1 MHQQRA
7 HPMPQQR
14 AQPMPGPNMVPQYR
28 AQQNMMQQ
36 QVNQPVVEEQKDD
49 GKIEEVEMNHSPSRQ
64 IGRDISNNSLSG
76 QQNGR
81 HRPRNAKV

>member
-7 HPMPQQR
+7 QPMPQQR

-64 IGRDISNNSLSG
+64 IGRDISNMSL
-76 QQNGR
+76 
-81 HRPRNAKV
+81 

>member
-1 MHQQRA
+1 
-7 HPMPQQR
+7 MPQQR

-64 IGRDISNNSLSG
+64 IGRDISNMSL
-76 QQNGR
+76 
-81 HRPRNAKV
+81 

>member
-7 HPMPQQR
+7 QPMHQQR
-14 AQPMPGPNMVPQYR
+14 AQPMPGPNMAPQFR
-28 AQQNMMQQ
+28 AQQQQVNQPVVDMMQQ

-64 IGRDISNNSLSG
+64 IGRDISNM
-76 QQNGR
+76 
-81 HRPRNAKV
+81 

>member
-1 MHQQRA
+1 MA
-7 HPMPQQR
+7 
-14 AQPMPGPNMVPQYR
+14 PQYR

-64 IGRDISNNSLSG
+64 IGRDISNM
-76 QQNGR
+76 
-81 HRPRNAKV
+81 